1 MMMRIRKRFYAIA
14 LEYDY
19 RMYECIIIFPEGVAV
34 LPWMISS
41 SNDIGIESSKKFKD
55 FKILIWA
62 MHGITA
68 VGASLDEVFG
78 LIETVE
84 KAAEIYIKISD
95 KPNRKGIDKAMLRDV
110 ADAFNLEIKKGWLD

>member
-1 MMMRIRKRFYAIA
+1 MIT
-14 LEYDY
+14 
-19 RMYECIIIFPEGVAV
+19 ECIIIFPEGVAV

>member
-1 MMMRIRKRFYAIA
+1 
-14 LEYDY
+14 
-19 RMYECIIIFPEGVAV
+19 
-34 LPWMISS
+34 
-41 SNDIGIESSKKFKD
+41 
-55 FKILIWA
+55 

-95 KPNRKGIDKAMLRDV
+95 KPNRQGIDKAMLRDV
-110 ADAFNLEIKKGWLD
+110 ADAFNLEIKKRMAWLKKNISFRKGNYITSYEDEKDTIPMIYNWQWEKILQLILQ